1 MQFTMGS
8 VSLNRPT
15 EFGKSEFMGN
25 ATPSVCST
33 TTWVWGTNQV
43 YSCPEIVTYTLLA
56 SKFVVFNDLP
66 RLWDTNR
73 GISLEDPN
81 VASVIA
87 QTMLKDQSPEKI
99 AKFTSLY
106 GIGDTYGTN
115 FADFFTVMRAMTQQ
129 FLLGGAEFTLPVGHY
144 IFGYNSKWVEHM
156 YDERAFYDGKE
167 VALDPFIN

>member
-87 QTMLKDQSPEKI
+87 QTMLKDQSPEK
-99 AKFTSLY
+99 
-106 GIGDTYGTN
+106 N
-115 FADFFTVMRAMTQQ
+115 C
-129 FLLGGAEFTLPVGHY
+129 
-144 IFGYNSKWVEHM
+144 
-156 YDERAFYDGKE
+156 
-167 VALDPFIN
+167 